1 MNSLMLFLTE
11 YWFSFGMHDMY
22 IVLYNIAS
30 CFSAGL
36 FALVTCNLTSHS
48 LCDCIL
54 LF

>member
-1 MNSLMLFLTE
+1 MYVHHTI
-11 YWFSFGMHDMY
+11 Y
-22 IVLYNIAS
+22 IVS
-30 CFSAGL
+30 CFLAGL